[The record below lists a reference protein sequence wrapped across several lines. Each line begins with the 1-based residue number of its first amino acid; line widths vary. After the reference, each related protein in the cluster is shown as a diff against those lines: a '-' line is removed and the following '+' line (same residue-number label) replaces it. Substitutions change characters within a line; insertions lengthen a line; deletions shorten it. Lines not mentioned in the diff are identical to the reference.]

1 MKARIRVLA
10 GASLLVVLSLAAM
23 SSGAAAASAS
33 DEFRVLD
40 GFLVQPIVLPDSAVA
55 EVSADGGQTSYY
67 VDLRFLPRTA
77 ARLESG
83 TPITVV
89 GYQGERADMFYAHVL
104 KVRQLPPPPPV
115 DRASVDLRVIEG
127 KIAAR
132 TADTL
137 TLRTSSGTVAVRI
150 AGMTA
155 RLIAGE
161 LVQVLGVLAGDN
173 SFVAKALILR
183 SPIWRD
189 ADAARRGTD
198 R

>member
-1 MKARIRVLA
+1 MK
-10 GASLLVVLSLAAM
+10 ASLLAVLWLGAM
-23 SSGAAAASAS
+23 ASGAAAASAS
-33 DEFRVLD
+33 DDFRVLD
-40 GFLVQPIVLPDSAVA
+40 GFLVQPIVVPDSAVA
-55 EVSADGGQTSYY
+55 EVSTDGGHTYY
-67 VDLRFLPRTA
+67 VDLRLLPRSS

-89 GYQGERADMFYAHVL
+89 GYQGERADMVYAHVL
-104 KVRQLPPPPPV
+104 KVRELPPPPPT

-137 TLRTSSGTVAVRI
+137 TLKTSSGTVAVRI

-161 LVQVLGVLAGDN
+161 LVQVLGVIAGDN

-189 ADAARRGTD
+189 ADAARRSAE

>member
-1 MKARIRVLA
+1 MKGRIRVFS
-10 GASLLVVLSLAAM
+10 GASILALLCLAAM
-23 SSGAAAASAS
+23 ASGAAAASAA
-33 DEFRVLD
+33 DDFRVLD
-40 GFLVQPIVLPDSAVA
+40 GFLIQPIVLPDSAVA
-55 EVSADGGQTSYY
+55 EVSTDSGHTYY
-67 VDLRFLPRTA
+67 VDLRLLPRTA

-89 GYQGERADMFYAHVL
+89 GYQGERGDLFYAHVL
-104 KVRQLPPPPPV
+104 KVRELPPPPPV

-132 TADTL
+132 TTDTL

-161 LVQVLGVLAGDN
+161 LVQVLGAIAGDN

-189 ADAARRGTD
+189 ADAGRRGAD